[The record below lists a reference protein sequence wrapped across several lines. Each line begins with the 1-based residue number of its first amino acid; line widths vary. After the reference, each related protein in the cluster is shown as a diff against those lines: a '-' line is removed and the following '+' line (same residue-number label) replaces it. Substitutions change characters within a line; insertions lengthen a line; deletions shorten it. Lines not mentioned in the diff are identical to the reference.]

1 MNEIAFFLTH
11 FQGFDDIVW
20 LFEKAFLLLHSQSG
34 NGVLQK
40 FFRSPV
46 VAAYRLR
53 DF

>member
-34 NGVLQK
+34 NGVLQSSLK
-40 FFRSPV
+40 
-46 VAAYRLR
+46 ALW
-53 DF
+53 